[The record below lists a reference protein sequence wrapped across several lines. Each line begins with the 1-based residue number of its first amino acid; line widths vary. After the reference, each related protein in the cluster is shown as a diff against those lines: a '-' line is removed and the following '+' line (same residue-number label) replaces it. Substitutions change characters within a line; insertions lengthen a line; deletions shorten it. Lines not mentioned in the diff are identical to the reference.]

1 MQTELREVAAD
12 LWVWR
17 VEHPAWQPGFDWGPL
32 VASTCVEP
40 GGKTVVLDPRSASFR
55 TGTGARPRRLRARP
69 RAPPLGRS
77 SAATCRC
84 GH

>member
-32 VASTCVEP
+32 VASTCVES

-55 TGTGARPRRLRARP
+55 TGNRCTPAPTTSAPSSSRPGAV
-69 RAPPLGRS
+69 
-77 SAATCRC
+77 
-84 GH
+84 